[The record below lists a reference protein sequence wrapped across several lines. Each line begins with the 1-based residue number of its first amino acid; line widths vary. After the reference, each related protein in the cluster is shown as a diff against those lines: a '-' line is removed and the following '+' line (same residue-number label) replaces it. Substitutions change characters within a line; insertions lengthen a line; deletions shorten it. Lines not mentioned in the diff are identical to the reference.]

1 MNLLF
6 IGAPGSGKGTQSKLL
21 IDKFGFVQLST
32 GDLLRAS
39 IASKTQVGLKA
50 KEYMDVGKLVPDDVL
65 INLVSN
71 YLKTLKTGTSVVF
84 DGFPRTVIQA
94 ESLGKLL
101 NSMSQKIDHVV
112 YFKIDEKIVIDRL
125 TGRRTCT
132 KCGEIYHI
140 VTKPT
145 KVSDVCDKCGSQTV
159 QRPDDKQE
167 VIGKRLTEY
176 AKNTAPVIDYYS
188 SQKRMIEVNAADDPE
203 VVFKNV
209 LKYIELKSLS

>member
-32 GDLLRAS
+32 GDLLRAA
-39 IASKTQVGLKA
+39 IANKTQVGLKA
-50 KEYMDVGKLVPDDVL
+50 KEFMDVGRLVPDDVL
-65 INLVSN
+65 IDLVSN
-71 YLKTLKTGTSVVF
+71 YLRTLKVGTSVIF
-84 DGFPRTVIQA
+84 DGFPRTVVQA
-94 ESLGKLL
+94 ENLNNLL
-101 NSMSQKIDHVV
+101 SSMTQKIDHVV
-112 YFKIDEKIVIDRL
+112 YFNIDEKIVIDRL

-145 KVSDVCDKCGSQTV
+145 KVADVCDKCGSATV

-167 VIGKRLTEY
+167 VIGKRLSEY

-188 SQKRMIEVNAADDPE
+188 NQKRMIEVNAADDPE
-203 VVFKNV
+203 LVFKNI
-209 LKYIELKSLS
+209 LKYIELNNLS

>member
-32 GDLLRAS
+32 GDLLRAA
-39 IASKTQVGLKA
+39 IANKTQVGLKA
-50 KEYMDVGKLVPDDVL
+50 KEFMDVGKLVPDEVL
-65 INLVSN
+65 IGLVSN
-71 YLKTLKTGTSVVF
+71 YFKTLKVGTSVIF
-84 DGFPRTVIQA
+84 DGFPRTVVQA
-94 ESLGKLL
+94 ESLNNLL
-101 NSMSQKIDHVV
+101 SSMTQKIDHVV

-145 KVSDVCDKCGSQTV
+145 KVADVCDKCGSPTL

-167 VIGKRLTEY
+167 VIGKRLSEY
-176 AKNTAPVIDYYS
+176 LKNTAPVIDFYS
-188 SQKRMIEVNAADDPE
+188 TQKKMIEVNAADDPE
-203 VVFKNV
+203 LVFKNV
-209 LKYIELKSLS
+209 LKYIELNNLS